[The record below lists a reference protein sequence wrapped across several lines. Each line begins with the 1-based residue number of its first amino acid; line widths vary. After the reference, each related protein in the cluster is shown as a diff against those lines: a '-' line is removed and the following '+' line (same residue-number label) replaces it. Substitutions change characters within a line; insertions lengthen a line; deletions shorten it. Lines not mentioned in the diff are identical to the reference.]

1 MKKTRFMTVTM
12 LAASMLVLNACG
24 SGKADAVTTAA
35 VTSAAE
41 ETTTASE
48 ETTTVAETSAAEE
61 TTTVAEETT
70 VAAEESKDEKESAE
84 AESKDEKA
92 VKDETKADEKNAKAD
107 EKTEA
112 AAQDAKAEETT
123 AAETKAA
130 STGATPADIYSKLT
144 SYLPSMVSFDDSYIS
159 NYYGID
165 ASQLDGYVFAAAED
179 VTQADTV
186 VILKAKD
193 ASSVSTL
200 SSQLATVKQQKEA
213 ELQDYNPTA
222 YQVAAAGY
230 VKTSG
235 NYVYLIMSNN
245 ASAIDQVISANVG

>member
-1 MKKTRFMTVTM
+1 MKKTRFMTVAM

-24 SGKADAVTTAA
+24 SGNAEAVTTAA

-41 ETTTASE
+41 ETTTAAE
-48 ETTTVAETSAAEE
+48 ETSTAAETSAAEE
-61 TTTVAEETT
+61 TTTAAEETT
-70 VAAEESKDEKESAE
+70 AAAEESKDEKESAE
-84 AESKDEKA
+84 AESKDKKA
-92 VKDETKADEKNAKAD
+92 VKDETKADEKN
-107 EKTEA
+107 EA

-130 STGATPADIYSKLT
+130 STGAAPADIYSKLT

-193 ASSVSTL
+193 AASVSTL

-222 YQVAAAGY
+222 YQVAAAGF

-235 NYVYLIMSNN
+235 NYVYLIMSGN
-245 ASAIDQVISANVG
+245 AAQIDQVISANVG

>member
-1 MKKTRFMTVTM
+1 MKKTRFITVAM

-24 SGKADAVTTAA
+24 SGNAEAVTTAA
-35 VTSAAE
+35 VTSVAE
-41 ETTTASE
+41 ETTTAAE
-48 ETTTVAETSAAEE
+48 ETSTAAETSAAEE
-61 TTTVAEETT
+61 TTTAAEETT
-70 VAAEESKDEKESAE
+70 AAAEESKDEKESAE

-92 VKDETKADEKNAKAD
+92 VKDETKADEKN
-107 EKTEA
+107 EA

-130 STGATPADIYSKLT
+130 STGAAPADIYSKLT

>member
-1 MKKTRFMTVTM
+1 MKKRFMTVAM

-24 SGKADAVTTAA
+24 SGNAEAVTTAA
-35 VTSAAE
+35 VTSAAAETTTATE
-41 ETTTASE
+41 ETTTA
-48 ETTTVAETSAAEE
+48 AETAVAEE
-61 TTTVAEETT
+61 TTTAVEETT
-70 VAAEESKDEKESAE
+70 AAAEESKDEKESAE

-92 VKDETKADEKNAKAD
+92 VKDETKADEKN
-107 EKTEA
+107 EA

-123 AAETKAA
+123 ATETKAA
-130 STGATPADIYSKLT
+130 STGAAPADIYSKLT

-165 ASQLDGYVFAAAED
+165 ASQLDGYVFAAAEE

-193 ASSVSTL
+193 AASVSTL

-222 YQVAAAGY
+222 YQVAAAGF

-235 NYVYLIMSNN
+235 NYVYLIMSGN
-245 ASAIDQVISANVG
+245 ASQIDQVISANVG

>member
-1 MKKTRFMTVTM
+1 MKKTRFITVAM

-41 ETTTASE
+41 ESTTAVE
-48 ETTTVAETSAAEE
+48 ETTTAAE
-61 TTTVAEETT
+61 TTVAEETT
-70 VAAEESKDEKESAE
+70 TAAEETTAAAEESKDEQESAE

-92 VKDETKADEKNAKAD
+92 VKDETKADEKN
-107 EKTEA
+107 EA

-130 STGATPADIYSKLT
+130 STGAAPADIYSKLT

-193 ASSVSTL
+193 AASVSTL

-222 YQVAAAGY
+222 YQVAAAGF

-235 NYVYLIMSNN
+235 NYVYLIMSEN
-245 ASAIDQVISANVG
+245 ASQIDQVISANVG

>member
-1 MKKTRFMTVTM
+1 MKKRFMTVAM

-24 SGKADAVTTAA
+24 SGNAEAVTTAA
-35 VTSAAE
+35 VTSAAAETTTATE
-41 ETTTASE
+41 ETTTA
-48 ETTTVAETSAAEE
+48 AE
-61 TTTVAEETT
+61 TTVAEETT
-70 VAAEESKDEKESAE
+70 TAAEETTAAAEESKDEKESAE
-84 AESKDEKA
+84 AESTDEKA
-92 VKDETKADEKNAKAD
+92 VKDETKA
-107 EKTEA
+107 
-112 AAQDAKAEETT
+112 
-123 AAETKAA
+123 A
-130 STGATPADIYSKLT
+130 STGAAPADIYSKVT

>member
-1 MKKTRFMTVTM
+1 MKKRFMTVAM

-24 SGKADAVTTAA
+24 SGNAEAVTTAA
-35 VTSAAE
+35 VTSAAAETTTAAE
-41 ETTTASE
+41 ETTTA
-48 ETTTVAETSAAEE
+48 AETSAAEE
-61 TTTVAEETT
+61 TTTAVEETT

-92 VKDETKADEKNAKAD
+92 VKDETKADEKN
-107 EKTEA
+107 EA

-123 AAETKAA
+123 AAEAKAA
-130 STGATPADIYSKLT
+130 STGAAPADIYSKVT

>member
-1 MKKTRFMTVTM
+1 MKKRFMTVAM

-24 SGKADAVTTAA
+24 SGNAEAVTTAA
-35 VTSAAE
+35 VTSAAAETTTATE
-41 ETTTASE
+41 ETTTA
-48 ETTTVAETSAAEE
+48 AETSAAEE
-61 TTTVAEETT
+61 TTTAAEETT
-70 VAAEESKDEKESAE
+70 AAAEESKDEKESAE

-92 VKDETKADEKNAKAD
+92 VKDETKADEKN
-107 EKTEA
+107 EA

-130 STGATPADIYSKLT
+130 STGAAPADIYSKLT

-165 ASQLDGYVFAAAED
+165 VSQLDGYVFAAAED

>member
-1 MKKTRFMTVTM
+1 MKKRFMTVAM

-24 SGKADAVTTAA
+24 SGNAEAVTTAA
-35 VTSAAE
+35 VTSAAAETTTATE
-41 ETTTASE
+41 ETTTA
-48 ETTTVAETSAAEE
+48 AE
-61 TTTVAEETT
+61 TTVAEETT
-70 VAAEESKDEKESAE
+70 TAAEETTAAAEESKDEKESAE
-84 AESKDEKA
+84 AESTDEKA
-92 VKDETKADEKNAKAD
+92 VKDET
-107 EKTEA
+107 
-112 AAQDAKAEETT
+112 KAEETT

-130 STGATPADIYSKLT
+130 STGAAPADIYSKLT

>member
-1 MKKTRFMTVTM
+1 MKKTRFITVAM

-24 SGKADAVTTAA
+24 SGNAEAVTTAA
-35 VTSAAE
+35 VTSAAAETTTATE
-41 ETTTASE
+41 ETTTA
-48 ETTTVAETSAAEE
+48 AE
-61 TTTVAEETT
+61 TTVAEETT
-70 VAAEESKDEKESAE
+70 TAAEETTAAAEESKDEKESAE

-92 VKDETKADEKNAKAD
+92 VKDETKADEKN
-107 EKTEA
+107 EA

-130 STGATPADIYSKLT
+130 STGAAPADIYSKVT

>member
-1 MKKTRFMTVTM
+1 MKKTRFITVAM

-24 SGKADAVTTAA
+24 SGNAEAVTTAA

-41 ETTTASE
+41 ETTTAAE
-48 ETTTVAETSAAEE
+48 ETTTAAE
-61 TTTVAEETT
+61 TTVAEETT
-70 VAAEESKDEKESAE
+70 TAAEETTAAAEESKDEKESAE
-84 AESKDEKA
+84 AESKDKKA
-92 VKDETKADEKNAKAD
+92 VKDETKAE

-112 AAQDAKAEETT
+112 ETKAEETT

-130 STGATPADIYSKLT
+130 STGVAPADIYSKVT

-193 ASSVSTL
+193 AASVSTL

>member
-1 MKKTRFMTVTM
+1 MKKTRFITVAM

-24 SGKADAVTTAA
+24 SGNAEAVTTAA
-35 VTSAAE
+35 VTSAAAETTTATE
-41 ETTTASE
+41 ETTTAA
-48 ETTTVAETSAAEE
+48 ETTVAEE
-61 TTTVAEETT
+61 TTTAAEETT
-70 VAAEESKDEKESAE
+70 VAAEESKDAKESAE
-84 AESKDEKA
+84 AESKDAKA
-92 VKDETKADEKNAKAD
+92 VKDETKADEKN
-107 EKTEA
+107 EA
-112 AAQDAKAEETT
+112 AAQDAKSEETT

-130 STGATPADIYSKLT
+130 STGAAPADIYSKLT

-222 YQVAAAGY
+222 YQVAAAGF

-245 ASAIDQVISANVG
+245 ASQIDQVISANVG

>member
-1 MKKTRFMTVTM
+1 MKKRFMTVAM

-24 SGKADAVTTAA
+24 SGNAEAVTTAA
-35 VTSAAE
+35 VTSAAAETTTAVE
-41 ETTTASE
+41 ETTTA
-48 ETTTVAETSAAEE
+48 AE
-61 TTTVAEETT
+61 TTVAEETT
-70 VAAEESKDEKESAE
+70 TAAEETTAAAEESKDEKESAE

-92 VKDETKADEKNAKAD
+92 VKKETKAE

-112 AAQDAKAEETT
+112 ETKAEETT

-130 STGATPADIYSKLT
+130 STDAAPADIYSKVT

-193 ASSVSTL
+193 AASVSTL

>member
-1 MKKTRFMTVTM
+1 MKKTRFMTVAM

-24 SGKADAVTTAA
+24 SGNAEAVTTAA
-35 VTSAAE
+35 VTSAAAETTTATE
-41 ETTTASE
+41 ETTTA
-48 ETTTVAETSAAEE
+48 AETSAAEE
-61 TTTVAEETT
+61 TTTAAEETT
-70 VAAEESKDEKESAE
+70 AAAEESKDEKESAE

-92 VKDETKADEKNAKAD
+92 VKDETKADEKN
-107 EKTEA
+107 EA

-130 STGATPADIYSKLT
+130 STGAAPADIYSKLT

-193 ASSVSTL
+193 VASVSTL

>member
-1 MKKTRFMTVTM
+1 MKKRLMTVAM

-24 SGKADAVTTAA
+24 SGNAEAVTTAA
-35 VTSAAE
+35 VTSAAAETTTATE
-41 ETTTASE
+41 ETTTA
-48 ETTTVAETSAAEE
+48 AETAVAEE
-61 TTTVAEETT
+61 TTTAVEETT
-70 VAAEESKDEKESAE
+70 AAAEESKDEKESAE
-84 AESKDEKA
+84 AESKAEKA
-92 VKDETKADEKNAKAD
+92 VKDETKADEKN
-107 EKTEA
+107 EA

-130 STGATPADIYSKLT
+130 STGAAPADIYSKLT

-222 YQVAAAGY
+222 YQVAAAGF

-235 NYVYLIMSNN
+235 NYVYLIMSGN
-245 ASAIDQVISANVG
+245 ASQIDQVISANVG

>member
-1 MKKTRFMTVTM
+1 MKKTRFMTVAM

-24 SGKADAVTTAA
+24 SGNAEAVTTAA
-35 VTSAAE
+35 VTSAAA
-41 ETTTASE
+41 ETTT
-48 ETTTVAETSAAEE
+48 AAEE
-61 TTTVAEETT
+61 TTTAVEITVAEETT
-70 VAAEESKDEKESAE
+70 TAAEETTAAAEDSKDEKESAE
-84 AESKDEKA
+84 AETKDEKA
-92 VKDETKADEKNAKAD
+92 VKDETKAE

-112 AAQDAKAEETT
+112 ETKAEETT

-130 STGATPADIYSKLT
+130 STGAAPADIYSKVT

>member
-1 MKKTRFMTVTM
+1 MKKRFMTVAM

-24 SGKADAVTTAA
+24 SGNAEAVSTAA
-35 VTSAAE
+35 VTSAAA
-41 ETTTASE
+41 ETTT
-48 ETTTVAETSAAEE
+48 AAEE
-61 TTTVAEETT
+61 TTTVAETTAAEETT
-70 VAAEESKDEKESAE
+70 TAAEETTAAAEESKESAEAESKDEKESAE
-84 AESKDEKA
+84 AETKDEKA
-92 VKDETKADEKNAKAD
+92 VKDETKAE

-112 AAQDAKAEETT
+112 ETKAEETT
-123 AAETKAA
+123 ASETKAA
-130 STGATPADIYSKLT
+130 STGAAPADIYSKVT

-193 ASSVSTL
+193 SSSVSTL

>member
-1 MKKTRFMTVTM
+1 MKKRFMTVAM

-24 SGKADAVTTAA
+24 SGNAEAVTTAA
-35 VTSAAE
+35 VTSAAAETTTATE
-41 ETTTASE
+41 ETTTAAETAVAE
-48 ETTTVAETSAAEE
+48 ETTTAAEE
-61 TTTVAEETT
+61 TTA
-70 VAAEESKDEKESAE
+70 AAEESKDEKESAE

-92 VKDETKADEKNAKAD
+92 VKDETKADEKN
-107 EKTEA
+107 EA

-123 AAETKAA
+123 AAETKGA
-130 STGATPADIYSKLT
+130 STGAAPADIYSKLT

-222 YQVAAAGY
+222 YQVAAAGF

-235 NYVYLIMSNN
+235 NYVYLIMSGN
-245 ASAIDQVISANVG
+245 ASQIDQVISANVG

>member
-1 MKKTRFMTVTM
+1 MKKRFMTVAM

-24 SGKADAVTTAA
+24 SGNAEAVTTAA
-35 VTSAAE
+35 VTSAAAETTTATE
-41 ETTTASE
+41 ETTTA
-48 ETTTVAETSAAEE
+48 AETAVAEE
-61 TTTVAEETT
+61 TTTAVEETT
-70 VAAEESKDEKESAE
+70 AAAEESKDEKESAE

-92 VKDETKADEKNAKAD
+92 VKDETKADEKN
-107 EKTEA
+107 EA

-130 STGATPADIYSKLT
+130 STGAAPADIYSKIT

>member
-1 MKKTRFMTVTM
+1 MKKTRFMTVAM

-24 SGKADAVTTAA
+24 SGNAEAVTTAA

-41 ETTTASE
+41 ETTTAAE
-48 ETTTVAETSAAEE
+48 ETSTAAETSAAEE
-61 TTTVAEETT
+61 TTTAAEETT
-70 VAAEESKDEKESAE
+70 AAAEESKDEKESAE

-92 VKDETKADEKNAKAD
+92 VKDETKADEKN
-107 EKTEA
+107 EA
-112 AAQDAKAEETT
+112 AAQDAKSEETT

-130 STGATPADIYSKLT
+130 STGAAPADIYSKIT

-193 ASSVSTL
+193 AASVSTL

-222 YQVAAAGY
+222 YQVAAAGF

-235 NYVYLIMSNN
+235 NYVYLIMSGN
-245 ASAIDQVISANVG
+245 ASQIDQVISANVG

>member
-1 MKKTRFMTVTM
+1 MKKTRFITVAM

-24 SGKADAVTTAA
+24 SGNAEAVTTAA

-41 ETTTASE
+41 ETTTAAE
-48 ETTTVAETSAAEE
+48 ETSTAAETSAAEE
-61 TTTVAEETT
+61 TTTAAEETT
-70 VAAEESKDEKESAE
+70 AAAEESKDEKESAE

-92 VKDETKADEKNAKAD
+92 VKDETKADEKN
-107 EKTEA
+107 EA

-130 STGATPADIYSKLT
+130 STGAAPADIYSKLT

>member
-1 MKKTRFMTVTM
+1 MKKRFMTVAM

-24 SGKADAVTTAA
+24 SGNAEAVTTAA
-35 VTSAAE
+35 VTSEAAETTTAAE
-41 ETTTASE
+41 ETTTAA
-48 ETTTVAETSAAEE
+48 ETTAAEE
-61 TTTVAEETT
+61 TTTTAEETT
-70 VAAEESKDEKESAE
+70 AADEESKDEKESAE

-92 VKDETKADEKNAKAD
+92 VKDEMKAE

-112 AAQDAKAEETT
+112 ETKAEETT

-130 STGATPADIYSKLT
+130 STGAAPADIYSKVT

>member
-1 MKKTRFMTVTM
+1 MKKTRFITVAM

-24 SGKADAVTTAA
+24 SGAAEAVTTAA
-35 VTSAAE
+35 VTSVAE
-41 ETTTASE
+41 ETTTAAE
-48 ETTTVAETSAAEE
+48 ETSTAAETSAAEE
-61 TTTVAEETT
+61 TTTAAEETT
-70 VAAEESKDEKESAE
+70 AAAEESKDEKESAE

-92 VKDETKADEKNAKAD
+92 VKDETKADEKN
-107 EKTEA
+107 EA

-130 STGATPADIYSKLT
+130 STGAAPADIYSKLT

-193 ASSVSTL
+193 AASVSTL

-222 YQVAAAGY
+222 YQVAAAGF

-235 NYVYLIMSNN
+235 NYVYLIMSGN
-245 ASAIDQVISANVG
+245 ASQIDQVISANVG

>member
-1 MKKTRFMTVTM
+1 MKKKFMTVAM

-24 SGKADAVTTAA
+24 SGNAEAVTTAA

-41 ETTTASE
+41 ETTTAAE
-48 ETTTVAETSAAEE
+48 ETTTAAE
-61 TTTVAEETT
+61 TTVAEETT
-70 VAAEESKDEKESAE
+70 TAAEETTAAAEESKDEKESAE
-84 AESKDEKA
+84 AESKDAKA
-92 VKDETKADEKNAKAD
+92 VKDETKAE

-112 AAQDAKAEETT
+112 ETKAEETT

-130 STGATPADIYSKLT
+130 ATGAAPADIYSKVT
-144 SYLPSMVSFDDSYIS
+144 SYLPGMVSFDDSYIS

>member
-1 MKKTRFMTVTM
+1 MKKRFITVAM

-24 SGKADAVTTAA
+24 SGNAEAVTTAA
-35 VTSAAE
+35 VTSAAAENTTATE
-41 ETTTASE
+41 ETTTA
-48 ETTTVAETSAAEE
+48 AE
-61 TTTVAEETT
+61 TTVAEETT
-70 VAAEESKDEKESAE
+70 TAAEETTAAAEESKDEKESAE

-92 VKDETKADEKNAKAD
+92 VKDETKADEKN
-107 EKTEA
+107 EA
-112 AAQDAKAEETT
+112 AAQDAKAEEAT

-130 STGATPADIYSKLT
+130 STGAAPADIYSKVT

>member
-1 MKKTRFMTVTM
+1 MKKTRFITVAM

-24 SGKADAVTTAA
+24 SGAAEAVTTAT
-35 VTSAAE
+35 VTSAAAETTTATE
-41 ETTTASE
+41 ETTTA
-48 ETTTVAETSAAEE
+48 AE
-61 TTTVAEETT
+61 TTVAEETT
-70 VAAEESKDEKESAE
+70 TAAEETTAAAEESKDEKESAE
-84 AESKDEKA
+84 AELKDEKA
-92 VKDETKADEKNAKAD
+92 VKDETKADEKN
-107 EKTEA
+107 EA

-130 STGATPADIYSKLT
+130 STGAAPADIYSKVT

>member
-1 MKKTRFMTVTM
+1 MKKRFMTVAM

-24 SGKADAVTTAA
+24 SGNAEAVTTAA

-41 ETTTASE
+41 ETTTAAE
-48 ETTTVAETSAAEE
+48 ETTTAAETSAAEE
-61 TTTVAEETT
+61 TTTAAEETT
-70 VAAEESKDEKESAE
+70 AAAEESKDEKESAE

-92 VKDETKADEKNAKAD
+92 VKEEAKAE

-112 AAQDAKAEETT
+112 ETKAAETT

-130 STGATPADIYSKLT
+130 STGAAPADIYSKVT

-193 ASSVSTL
+193 AASVNTL

>member
-1 MKKTRFMTVTM
+1 MKKTRFMTVAM

-24 SGKADAVTTAA
+24 SGNAEAVTTAA
-35 VTSAAE
+35 VTSEAAETTTAAE
-41 ETTTASE
+41 ETTTA
-48 ETTTVAETSAAEE
+48 AE
-61 TTTVAEETT
+61 TTVAEETT
-70 VAAEESKDEKESAE
+70 TAAEETTAAAEESKDEKEIAE

-92 VKDETKADEKNAKAD
+92 VKEETKAE

-112 AAQDAKAEETT
+112 ETKAEETT

-130 STGATPADIYSKLT
+130 STGAAPADIYSKVT

-186 VILKAKD
+186 VILKAKN

>member
-1 MKKTRFMTVTM
+1 MKKTRFMTVAM

-24 SGKADAVTTAA
+24 SGNAEAVTTAA
-35 VTSAAE
+35 VTSEAAETTSAAE
-41 ETTTASE
+41 ETTTA
-48 ETTTVAETSAAEE
+48 AE
-61 TTTVAEETT
+61 TTVAEETT
-70 VAAEESKDEKESAE
+70 TAAEETTAAAEESKDEKEIAE

-92 VKDETKADEKNAKAD
+92 VKEETKAE

-112 AAQDAKAEETT
+112 ETKAEETT

-130 STGATPADIYSKLT
+130 STGAAPADIYSKVT

-193 ASSVSTL
+193 TASVSTL

>member
-1 MKKTRFMTVTM
+1 MKKRFMTVAM

-24 SGKADAVTTAA
+24 SGNAEAVTTAA
-35 VTSAAE
+35 VTTSAAAETTTATE
-41 ETTTASE
+41 ETTTA
-48 ETTTVAETSAAEE
+48 AE
-61 TTTVAEETT
+61 TTVAEETT
-70 VAAEESKDEKESAE
+70 TAAEETTAAAEESKDEKESAK

-92 VKDETKADEKNAKAD
+92 VKDETKADEKN
-107 EKTEA
+107 EA

-130 STGATPADIYSKLT
+130 STGAAPADIYSKLT

-193 ASSVSTL
+193 VASVSTL

>member
-1 MKKTRFMTVTM
+1 MKKTRFMTVAM

-24 SGKADAVTTAA
+24 SGNAEAVTTAA
-35 VTSAAE
+35 VTSAAAETTTATE
-41 ETTTASE
+41 ETTTA
-48 ETTTVAETSAAEE
+48 AETSAAEE
-61 TTTVAEETT
+61 TTTAAEETT
-70 VAAEESKDEKESAE
+70 AAAEESKDEKESAE

-92 VKDETKADEKNAKAD
+92 VKDETKADEKN
-107 EKTEA
+107 EA

-130 STGATPADIYSKLT
+130 STGAAPADIYSKLT

-193 ASSVSTL
+193 AASVSTL

-222 YQVAAAGY
+222 YQVAAAGF

-235 NYVYLIMSNN
+235 NYVYLIMSGN
-245 ASAIDQVISANVG
+245 ASQIDQVISANVG

>member
-1 MKKTRFMTVTM
+1 MKKRFMTVAM

-24 SGKADAVTTAA
+24 SGNAEAVTTAA
-35 VTSAAE
+35 VTSAAAETTTATE
-41 ETTTASE
+41 ETTTA
-48 ETTTVAETSAAEE
+48 AE
-61 TTTVAEETT
+61 TTVAEETT
-70 VAAEESKDEKESAE
+70 TAAEETTAAAEESKDEKESAE

-92 VKDETKADEKNAKAD
+92 VKDETKADEKN
-107 EKTEA
+107 EA
-112 AAQDAKAEETT
+112 AAQDAKSEETT

-130 STGATPADIYSKLT
+130 STGAVPADIYSKLT

>member
-1 MKKTRFMTVTM
+1 MKKRFMTVAM

-24 SGKADAVTTAA
+24 SGAAEAVTTAA
-35 VTSAAE
+35 VTSASAETTTATEETTTAAETMVAE
-41 ETTTASE
+41 ETTTA
-48 ETTTVAETSAAEE
+48 AEE
-61 TTTVAEETT
+61 TT
-70 VAAEESKDEKESAE
+70 AAAKESKDEKESAE

-92 VKDETKADEKNAKAD
+92 VKDETKADEKN
-107 EKTEA
+107 EA

-130 STGATPADIYSKLT
+130 STGAAPADIYSKVT

-193 ASSVSTL
+193 AGSVSTL

>member
-1 MKKTRFMTVTM
+1 MKKKFMTVAM

-24 SGKADAVTTAA
+24 SGNAEAVTTAA

-41 ETTTASE
+41 ETNTAAE
-48 ETTTVAETSAAEE
+48 ETTTAAE
-61 TTTVAEETT
+61 TTVAEETT
-70 VAAEESKDEKESAE
+70 TAAEETTAAAEESKDEKESAE

-92 VKDETKADEKNAKAD
+92 VKDETKAE

-112 AAQDAKAEETT
+112 ETKAEETT

-130 STGATPADIYSKLT
+130 STGVAPADIYSKIT

-193 ASSVSTL
+193 AASVSTL

>member
-1 MKKTRFMTVTM
+1 MKKRFITVAM

-24 SGKADAVTTAA
+24 SGNAEAVTTAA
-35 VTSAAE
+35 VTSAAAKTTTATE
-41 ETTTASE
+41 ETTTA
-48 ETTTVAETSAAEE
+48 AE
-61 TTTVAEETT
+61 TTVAEETT
-70 VAAEESKDEKESAE
+70 TAAEETTAAAEASKDEKESAE
-84 AESKDEKA
+84 AESKAEKA
-92 VKDETKADEKNAKAD
+92 VEDETKADEKN
-107 EKTEA
+107 EA
-112 AAQDAKAEETT
+112 ASQDAKAEETT

-130 STGATPADIYSKLT
+130 STGAAPADIYSKVT

>member
-1 MKKTRFMTVTM
+1 MKKTRFMTVAM

-24 SGKADAVTTAA
+24 SGNAEAVTTAA

-41 ETTTASE
+41 ETTTAAE
-48 ETTTVAETSAAEE
+48 ETSTAAETSAAEE
-61 TTTVAEETT
+61 TTTAAEETT
-70 VAAEESKDEKESAE
+70 AAAEESKDEQESAE

-92 VKDETKADEKNAKAD
+92 VKDETKADEKN
-107 EKTEA
+107 EA

-130 STGATPADIYSKLT
+130 STGAAPADIYSKLT

-193 ASSVSTL
+193 AASVSTL

-222 YQVAAAGY
+222 YQVAAAGF

-235 NYVYLIMSNN
+235 NYVYLIMSGN
-245 ASAIDQVISANVG
+245 ASQIDQVISANVG

>member
-1 MKKTRFMTVTM
+1 MKKRFMTVAM

-24 SGKADAVTTAA
+24 SGAAEAVTTAA
-35 VTSAAE
+35 VTSAAAENTTATE
-41 ETTTASE
+41 ETTTA
-48 ETTTVAETSAAEE
+48 AE
-61 TTTVAEETT
+61 TTVAEETT
-70 VAAEESKDEKESAE
+70 TAAEETTAAAEESKDEKESAE

-92 VKDETKADEKNAKAD
+92 VKDETKADEKN
-107 EKTEA
+107 EA

-130 STGATPADIYSKLT
+130 STGAAPADIYSKVT

>member
-1 MKKTRFMTVTM
+1 MKKTRFMTVAM

-24 SGKADAVTTAA
+24 SGNAEAVTTAA
-35 VTSAAE
+35 VTSAAAETNTAAE
-41 ETTTASE
+41 ETTTA
-48 ETTTVAETSAAEE
+48 AE
-61 TTTVAEETT
+61 TTVAEETT
-70 VAAEESKDEKESAE
+70 TAAEETTAAAEESKDEKESAE

-92 VKDETKADEKNAKAD
+92 VKEETKAE

-112 AAQDAKAEETT
+112 ETKAEETT

-130 STGATPADIYSKLT
+130 STGAAPADIYSKVT

>member
-1 MKKTRFMTVTM
+1 MKKRFMTVAM

-24 SGKADAVTTAA
+24 SGNAEAVTTAA
-35 VTSAAE
+35 VTSAAAETTTATE
-41 ETTTASE
+41 ETTTA
-48 ETTTVAETSAAEE
+48 AETAVAEE
-61 TTTVAEETT
+61 TTTAVEETT
-70 VAAEESKDEKESAE
+70 AAAEESKDEKESAE

-92 VKDETKADEKNAKAD
+92 VKDETKADEKN
-107 EKTEA
+107 EA

-130 STGATPADIYSKLT
+130 STGAAPADIYSKLT

-193 ASSVSTL
+193 AASVSTL

-222 YQVAAAGY
+222 YQVAAAGF

-235 NYVYLIMSNN
+235 NYVYLIMSGN
-245 ASAIDQVISANVG
+245 ASQIDQVISANVG

>member
-1 MKKTRFMTVTM
+1 
-12 LAASMLVLNACG
+12 
-24 SGKADAVTTAA
+24 
-35 VTSAAE
+35 
-41 ETTTASE
+41 
-48 ETTTVAETSAAEE
+48 
-61 TTTVAEETT
+61 
-70 VAAEESKDEKESAE
+70 
-84 AESKDEKA
+84 
-92 VKDETKADEKNAKAD
+92 
-107 EKTEA
+107 
-112 AAQDAKAEETT
+112 
-123 AAETKAA
+123 
-130 STGATPADIYSKLT
+130 
-144 SYLPSMVSFDDSYIS
+144 MVSFDDSYIS

-193 ASSVSTL
+193 AASVSTL

-230 VKTSG
+230 VKTAG

>member
-1 MKKTRFMTVTM
+1 MKKTRFITVAM

-24 SGKADAVTTAA
+24 SGNAEAVTTAA
-35 VTSAAE
+35 VTSAAAETTTATE
-41 ETTTASE
+41 ETTTA
-48 ETTTVAETSAAEE
+48 AETSAAEE
-61 TTTVAEETT
+61 TTTAAEETT
-70 VAAEESKDEKESAE
+70 AAAEESKDEQESAE

-92 VKDETKADEKNAKAD
+92 VKDETKANEKN
-107 EKTEA
+107 EA

-123 AAETKAA
+123 TAETKAA
-130 STGATPADIYSKLT
+130 STGAAPADIYSKLT

-193 ASSVSTL
+193 AASVSTL

-222 YQVAAAGY
+222 YQVAAAGF

-235 NYVYLIMSNN
+235 NYVYLIMSGN
-245 ASAIDQVISANVG
+245 ASQIDQVISANVG